1 MVEHNILGDLPLVTM
16 ATLGVGCGLT
26 VVLVE
31 VDILGSDVGSNA
43 VSCDVVGDVVGN
55 VVGDDVFEVGS
66 AEGSVVTTGAG
77 REVMFGVT
85 SGVVI
90 GDVISGVGSDVVLYD
105 VTSGVSSD
113 VTTDGFVVTS
123 GKRSVVKT
131 SGPAGNFGS
140 GVVVT
145 AFVAFEAEPLVP
157 P

>member
-1 MVEHNILGDLPLVTM
+1 MFEGD
-16 ATLGVGCGLT
+16 AF
-26 VVLVE
+26 E
-31 VDILGSDVGSNA
+31 VGSAGCSVVVVGSA
-43 VSCDVVGDVVGN
+43 VSCVVVGDVVGN

-66 AEGSVVTTGAG
+66 AEDSVVTTGAG

-90 GDVISGVGSDVVLYD
+90 GDLISGVGSDVVLCD

-123 GKRSVVKT
+123 GKRSDVIT

-140 GVVVT
+140 GVVSTRGSVVT
-145 AFVAFEAEPLVP
+145 VFVIFEAEPLVP

>member
-16 ATLGVGCGLT
+16 VTLGVGCGLT

-43 VSCDVVGDVVGN
+43 VSCD

-90 GDVISGVGSDVVLYD
+90 GDLISGVGSDVVLCD

-123 GKRSVVKT
+123 GKRSDVKT

-140 GVVVT
+140 AVVVT
-145 AFVAFEAEPLVP
+145 AFVVFEAEPLVP